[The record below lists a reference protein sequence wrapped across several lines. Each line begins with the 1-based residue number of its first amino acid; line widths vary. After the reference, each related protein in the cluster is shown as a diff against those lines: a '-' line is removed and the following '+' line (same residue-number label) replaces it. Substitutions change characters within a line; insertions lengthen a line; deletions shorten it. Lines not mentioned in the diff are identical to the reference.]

1 MYAYPYF
8 RAVTDLSYDHFMKLG
23 LNNMIMYF
31 TVMPNVDIRELLPQI
46 SAPTLLITG
55 DRDPIIPPAQALL
68 IKKMIPHAELEMIKG
83 GGHLLFAER
92 PLEYQQTLRRWLNH
106 N

>member
-1 MYAYPYF
+1 MYAYPHF
-8 RAVTDLSYDHFMKLG
+8 RAVTDLSYDHFMKLD

-31 TVMPNVDIRELLPQI
+31 TIMPGIDIKEWLPRI
-46 SAPTLLITG
+46 SASTLIIAG
-55 DRDPIIPPAQALL
+55 DHDPIIPSAQALL

-92 PLEYQQTLRRWLNH
+92 PLEYQQTLRRWLKDN
-106 N
+106 